1 MKDFKKLNNI
11 VGWLIFAIASGVY
24 IFTSEPTAS
33 LWDCGEYIATA
44 YKLQVGHPPGAP
56 FFQLVGNFF
65 SLFAPNP
72 AYVARMINTMSAL
85 FSGFTILFLFW
96 TITHFARKIVI
107 KKDDEYSTGNIIA
120 ILASGIV
127 GALAYTFSDSFW
139 FSAVEGEVYAM
150 SSFFT
155 AIVFWAMLKW
165 EDVADK
171 RHGFRWL
178 ILISYLIG
186 LSIGVHLLNLL
197 TIPAVIYIYYFKK
210 YKPTTKGIVIS
221 GVLSVVILA
230 LIMYGVIPWVVIL
243 AGWFERFFVNSIGLP
258 FHWGSFVYFLI
269 MGSAIA
275 YGIYY
280 TQKNKKIVA
289 NTILLGFTFLIIGY
303 SSFFILV
310 IRSNANPP
318 IDENNPEDA
327 NSLLAYLNREQY
339 GDRPLFYGQ
348 NYIASKNGLY
358 DRNQAPGD
366 KSPVFTKSYCVV
378 DENILESGTLYL
390 TEVTKS
396 RGLIQIFQYK
406 DQAQAYLETLKG
418 AKYTIKQAYVITD
431 DRKGKVPHYQKEFS
445 SFFPRMYS
453 GQRNHPSV
461 YKKYLSKNSPRVRTV
476 VNGETKT
483 FQIPSFSD
491 NMGFFF
497 QYQVGWMYMRYFM
510 WNFAGRQN
518 DIQGHGGRLHGNWV
532 SGISAIDDWRLGD
545 QSDLPIE
552 LQGNKGH
559 NNYYFLPLLLGLLG
573 LVFQLNRHYKDGII
587 VVALFIMTG
596 LAIVVYLNQ
605 YPYQPRERDY
615 AYVAS
620 FYAFAIWIG
629 LGVLAL
635 YELLKK
641 YLNPQITAG
650 LVGVVTLL
658 LVPGIMA
665 QQNWD
670 DHDRSGRYNTLNVAN
685 NYLNS
690 CAPNAVLFTNGDN
703 DTFPLW
709 YAQEVEGVRTDI
721 KIVNLSLFNTDWYV
735 DQMRRKTYDA
745 EPIPLNIER
754 DKYIQGKNDYSYL
767 FVNTRIKGI
776 TDKNFI
782 EMKRLMK
789 FYFDDNVNTKIKY
802 NDGVMRNYIPTKHFA
817 LSVDKENVLKNG
829 TVALKD
835 SAKIVDRIEWSLGK
849 SVVQKNELMMMNM
862 LATFEWN
869 RPVYYAITTGGDSYL
884 GLTHYFQLDGL
895 AYRLVPIRNNA
906 NSIMGSHGSIN
917 TDILYDNMI
926 NKFRYDGLNDPDIY
940 FDEHHMRSIRNYR
953 SNFVRLATALV
964 DEGKNEKAKIVL
976 DKCTSTLPEYNVP
989 YDYFMIPI
997 AENYYRIGETE
1008 KANEI
1013 MNRMIEVFAHDLN
1026 YYFKNGEGKEFY
1038 NEKRNCLF
1046 ILQEV
1051 GNLTKRFNQMDINE
1065 YSQQE
1070 FSRYA
1075 GTFQNQQQ

>member
-1 MKDFKKLNNI
+1 MKEFKKFNNI
-11 VGWLIFAIASGVY
+11 VGWLVFIIASTVY
-24 IFTSEPTAS
+24 IVTSEPTAS

-65 SLFAPNP
+65 SLFAPST
-72 AYVARMINTMSAL
+72 AYVARMVNTMSAL

-107 KKDDEYSTGNIIA
+107 KDDNSFTTANMIA
-120 ILASGIV
+120 ILMSGVV

-178 ILISYLIG
+178 ILISYLVG

-197 TIPAVIYIYYFKK
+197 TIPAIIYIYYFKK
-210 YKPTTKGIVIS
+210 YKPSTKGIILS
-221 GVLSVVILA
+221 GVLSVVMLA
-230 LIMYGVIPWVVIL
+230 LVMYGVIPWVVIL

-258 FHWGSFVYFLI
+258 FHWGTFFYFI
-269 MGSAIA
+269 VIGSAIA
-275 YGIYY
+275 YGIFY
-280 TQKNKKIVA
+280 TQKNKKLVA

-339 GDRPLFYGQ
+339 GDTPLLYGQ
-348 NYIASKNGLY
+348 NFVAAKNGLY
-358 DRNQAPGD
+358 SKTEQPGD
-366 KSPVFTKSYCVV
+366 KSPVYTKSYCVV
-378 DENILESGTLYL
+378 DENMLESGTLYD
-390 TEVTKS
+390 TETKKS
-396 RGLIQIFQYK
+396 RGLIRIFQYH
-406 DQAQAYLETLKG
+406 DQAQKFIDESK
-418 AKYTIKQAYVITD
+418 KNYTIKQAYVITD
-431 DRKGKVPHYQKEFS
+431 DRKGTVPVYDEAFS

-461 YKKYLSKNSPRVRTV
+461 YKEYMSKSSPRVRTT
-476 VNGETKT
+476 VNGEVKT

-497 QYQVGWMYMRYFM
+497 QYQIGWMYMRYFM

-518 DIQGHGGRLHGNWV
+518 DIQGHGDALHGNWV
-532 SGISAIDDWRLGD
+532 SGIPFIDNARLGD

-552 LQGNKGH
+552 LQNNKGH
-559 NNYYFLPLLLGLLG
+559 NTYYFLPLILGLLG
-573 LVFQLNRHYKDGII
+573 LIFQLNRNYKDGII

-629 LGVLAL
+629 LGMLAL
-635 YELLKK
+635 YEFFKK
-641 YLNPQITAG
+641 YMNPNVVASFAG
-650 LVGVVTLL
+650 FITLL

-690 CAPNAVLFTNGDN
+690 CAPNAILFTNGDN

-735 DQMRRKTYDA
+735 DQMRRKTYEA
-745 EPIPLNIER
+745 EPIPLSIER

-767 FVNTRIKGI
+767 FVNTRVKGI

-782 EMKRLMK
+782 EMKKLMK
-789 FYFDDNVNTKIKY
+789 FYFDDNSATKIKY

-817 LSVDKENVLKNG
+817 VSVNKENVLANG

-849 SVVQKNELMMMNM
+849 SVVQKNELMMMDI
-862 LATFEWN
+862 LASFDWN
-869 RPVYYAITTGGDSYL
+869 RPMYYAITTGGDSYL

-895 AYRLVPIRNNA
+895 AYRLVPIRNNT
-906 NSIMGSHGSIN
+906 NTVLGSYGSIN
-917 TDILYDNMI
+917 TDILYDNMM
-926 NKFRYDGLNDPDIY
+926 NKFRYDGLNDPNIY

-953 SNFVRLATALV
+953 SNFVRLASALL
-964 DEGKNEKAKIVL
+964 DEGKNEKAEKVL
-976 DKCTSTLPEYNVP
+976 DKCMNTLPEYNVP
-989 YDYFMIPI
+989 YDYFMLPI
-997 AENYYRIGETE
+997 AEGYYRLGKTE

-1013 MNRMIEVFAHDLN
+1013 LNRMVEIFAHDLN
-1026 YYFKNGEGKEFY
+1026 FYFTNGEGKQYY
-1038 NEKRNCLF
+1038 NEKRNGLY

-1051 GNLTKRFNQMDINE
+1051 GNLSKKYNQTDLNE
-1065 YSQQE
+1065 YSLRE
-1070 FSRYA
+1070 FNRYA
-1075 GTFQNQQQ
+1075 TIFQNIQ